1 MRSIAIDIG
10 QSGARAAVLED
21 GHVNATHDGLPGH
34 AAGRDFSDRIGRILA
49 ALPGTGVQDPPRLDA
64 ITVGATGLWGTVP
77 DLAPVLQP
85 LATTYGTIRLRVADD
100 ALTAMLGTI
109 GDQDGVVIAVGTGTV
124 GLGRGPA
131 GIRRVDGVGAMIGD
145 DGSGWWI
152 GRRGLIAALSSAD
165 GRPGGSPAL
174 LALAED
180 RFGPVADVP
189 RLVAGAA
196 EPIRTVASFAT
207 TVAEAAHAGDRVAQR
222 IWEQA
227 GVHLADDVIGAA
239 TGAGLDAPGWALVGN
254 ITRARDLFL
263 PSLQARLGEAL
274 PAAHELTV
282 DPDADP
288 LAGAILLD
296 RRTTCEDLAPL
307 AAQATLPA
315 AVGRNPER
323 TP

>member
-49 ALPGTGVQDPPRLDA
+49 TLPGTGVQDPPRLDA

-77 DLAPVLQP
+77 DPTPILRT
-85 LATTYGTIRLRVADD
+85 LATTYGTTRLRVADD
-100 ALTAMLGTI
+100 ALTATLGAI
-109 GDQDGVVIAVGTGTV
+109 GDQDGVVIAAGTGTV
-124 GLGRGPA
+124 GLGRRPG

-152 GRRGLIAALSSAD
+152 GRRGLIAALSAAD
-165 GRPGGSPAL
+165 GRPDGSPAL
-174 LALAED
+174 RASAED
-180 RFGPVADVP
+180 RFGPVADIP

-207 TVAEAAHAGDRVAQR
+207 AVAEAARAGDRVAQGF
-222 IWEQA
+222 WEQA
-227 GVHLADDVIGAA
+227 GHHLAGDIIGAA
-239 TGAGLDAPGWALVGN
+239 TGAGLEQPGWALVGN
-254 ITRARDLFL
+254 IARARDLFL
-263 PSLQARLGEAL
+263 PSLQARLDRVL
-274 PAAHELTV
+274 PAAHELPV
-282 DPDADP
+282 DPASDP

-296 RRTTCEDLAPL
+296 RRTGCEDLAPL
-307 AAQATLPA
+307 AAEATLPA
-315 AVGRNPER
+315 TAGRTPER
-323 TP
+323 TS

>member
-21 GHVNATHDGLPGH
+21 GRVTATHDSLPGH
-34 AAGRDFSDRIGRILA
+34 AAGRDLGDRIGRVLSALA
-49 ALPGTGVQDPPRLDA
+49 EGPAPLQVEA

-77 DLAPVLQP
+77 DLVPVLQP
-85 LATTYGTIRLRVADD
+85 LASTYGSTRLRVADD
-100 ALTAMLGTI
+100 ALTAALGAI
-109 GDQDGVVIAVGTGTV
+109 GDRDGVVIAVGTGTV

-152 GRRGLIAALSSAD
+152 GRRGLIAALAAAD
-165 GRPGGSPAL
+165 GRPGGSSTL
-174 LALAED
+174 LASAGD
-180 RFGPVADVP
+180 RFGPVPDLP
-189 RLVAGAA
+189 RRVAEAA
-196 EPIRTVASFAT
+196 EPIRLVASFAT
-207 TVAEAAHAGDRVAQR
+207 AVAKAAHAGDPVAR
-222 IWEQA
+222 GIWEQV
-227 GVHLADDVIGAA
+227 GIHLADDIIGAA
-239 TGAGLDAPGWALVGN
+239 TGAGLESPGWALVGN
-254 ITRARDLFL
+254 ISRARDLFL
-263 PSLQARLGEAL
+263 PSLQARLGASL

-282 DPDADP
+282 DPASDP

-307 AAQATLPA
+307 AAEATLPA
-315 AVGRNPER
+315 AVGRTPER